1 MLDER
6 MAKTLHSDRHRRLAE
21 LLTEKR
27 KLAGL
32 TQAAV
37 AKALDRHQPFIANI
51 ENGDRRV
58 DLIEFLDLA
67 KVVGFDPFEVM
78 RQLEAVE
85 PLKD

>member
-1 MLDER
+1 
-6 MAKTLHSDRHRRLAE
+6 MAKTLHSDRHRRLAQ

-27 KLAGL
+27 KQAGL

-51 ENGDRRV
+51 ENADRRV

-67 KVVGFDPFEVM
+67 KVVGFDPYEVL
-78 RQLEAVE
+78 QQIEAVD
-85 PLKD
+85 PLTD